1 MGADPVLE
9 ARSLSKRFGSLQAL
23 GDVSFG
29 VGRGESLTVFG
40 PNGAGK
46 TTLIRILTSSLRA
59 SSGDV
64 RIAGRD
70 PRKHETETR
79 ALIGVIS
86 HQTFLY
92 DDLGALENLLF
103 FARLYA
109 VARPRERAETL
120 LDSVGLLDRAEDPVR
135 TFSRGMQQRLALARC
150 LIHDPLLVF
159 LDEPFTGLDPIATRQ
174 LKDDI
179 QAMRGRGRTVMFSTH
194 VLSQA
199 EELCDAI
206 CLINRGRVVLS
217 GSLAEVRARH
227 ARHALRLV
235 ARTDAAALSQVP
247 GVAGA
252 RTDNGGWVVEL
263 ADGSSAAAVIR
274 ALAARI
280 EVDAVEP
287 LVDSLEDI
295 FVRSVE
301 GDHGAVA

>member
-1 MGADPVLE
+1 LGAEPVLE

-59 SSGDV
+59 NSGDV

-159 LDEPFTGLDPIATRQ
+159 LDEPFTGLDPYAATLLRET
-174 LKDDI
+174 LE
-179 QAMRGRGRTVMFSTH
+179 RLRREGRTLLMVTH
-194 VLSQA
+194 NLAEGLELSDRWMILA
-199 EELCDAI
+199 
-206 CLINRGRVVLS
+206 RGRVVGEGRS
-217 GSLAEVRARH
+217 AGVDRHEFERTYFQRVGGSPAAPRP
-227 ARHALRLV
+227 V
-235 ARTDAAALSQVP
+235 A
-247 GVAGA
+247 
-252 RTDNGGWVVEL
+252 
-263 ADGSSAAAVIR
+263 
-274 ALAARI
+274 
-280 EVDAVEP
+280 
-287 LVDSLEDI
+287 
-295 FVRSVE
+295 
-301 GDHGAVA
+301 